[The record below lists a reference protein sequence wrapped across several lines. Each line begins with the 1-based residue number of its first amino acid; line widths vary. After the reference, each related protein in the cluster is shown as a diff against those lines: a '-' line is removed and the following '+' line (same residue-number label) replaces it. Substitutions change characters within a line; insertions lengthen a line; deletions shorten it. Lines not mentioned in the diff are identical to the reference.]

1 MIKFEKVSWEEY
13 KNSIEKLCSNRLVD
27 IDYEGLKQE
36 WENIKL
42 PTRATKNSAGYDFYA
57 PCVMNFYP
65 SAMPATVYST
75 GIRFITD
82 RDDIFLM
89 CVPRSGL
96 GFKKGLKLLNTCGI
110 IDSDYWQSDNEGHIK
125 VKMSANEILTVTQGQ
140 AFMQGII
147 VPFLKVD
154 SDDIKAERN
163 GGFGSTDQPFYID
176 AREVIFHE

>member
-1 MIKFEKVSWEEY
+1 MIKFEKVSWKEY
-13 KNSIEKLCSNRLVD
+13 KKAIEGLCSNRLVD
-27 IDYEGLKQE
+27 IDYDALKEE

-42 PTRATKNSAGYDFYA
+42 PTRATRDSAGYDFYA
-57 PCVMNFYP
+57 PCIMNFYP
-65 SAMPATVYST
+65 YAVPATIYPT

-96 GFKKGLKLLNTCGI
+96 GFKKGLRLWNTAGI
-110 IDSDYWQSDNEGHIK
+110 IDSAYWKSDNEGHIK
-125 VKMSANEILTVTQGQ
+125 VKMSAKEITTVKPGQ

-154 SDDIKAERN
+154 GDNATAERN
-163 GGFGSTDQPFYID
+163 VGFGSTDGK
-176 AREVIFHE
+176 VNK

>member
-13 KNSIEKLCSNRLVD
+13 KKSWEEFCYDFVWQD
-27 IDYEGLKQE
+27 IDYDALEKE

-42 PTRATKNSAGYDFYA
+42 PTRATKASAGYDFYA
-57 PCVMNFYP
+57 PCTMNFYP
-65 SAMPATVYST
+65 SAMPAAVYPT

-96 GFKKGLKLLNTCGI
+96 GFKKGLRLLNTCGI

-125 VKMSANEILTVTQGQ
+125 VKMSANTPLLIKPGQ

-147 VPFLKVD
+147 LPFLKVD
-154 SDDIKAERN
+154 GDDTTADRN
-163 GGFGSTDQPFYID
+163 GGFGSTDQGVKND
-176 AREVIFHE
+176 

>member
-13 KNSIEKLCSNRLVD
+13 ERSYEAFCSDSAWQD
-27 IDYEGLKQE
+27 IDYDALKEE

-42 PTRATKNSAGYDFYA
+42 PTRATKDSAGYDFYA
-57 PCVMNFYP
+57 PCNMNFYP
-65 SAMPATVYST
+65 SVMPAVTYPT

-96 GFKKGLKLLNTCGI
+96 GCKKALRLWNTTGI
-110 IDSDYWQSDNEGHIK
+110 IDSAYWKSDNEGHIK
-125 VKMSANEILTVTQGQ
+125 VKMSANESLRINQGQ

-154 SDDIKAERN
+154 NDNVTAERN
-163 GGFGSTDQPFYID
+163 GGFGSTDKKN
-176 AREVIFHE
+176 

>member
-13 KNSIEKLCSNRLVD
+13 KKAIEELCSNRLVD
-27 IDYEGLKQE
+27 IDYDALREE

-42 PTRATKNSAGYDFYA
+42 PTRATRDSAGYDFYA
-57 PCVMNFYP
+57 PCIMNFYP
-65 SAMPATVYST
+65 SAVPATIYPT

-96 GFKKGLKLLNTCGI
+96 GFKKGLRLWNTTGI
-110 IDSDYWQSDNEGHIK
+110 IDSAYWKSDNEGHIK
-125 VKMSANEILTVTQGQ
+125 VKMSAKEITTLKPGQ

-154 SDDIKAERN
+154 TDDAIAERN
-163 GGFGSTDQPFYID
+163 GGFGSTD
-176 AREVIFHE
+176 RKVNK